1 MSHDASNP
9 DAKFPRAS
17 ALWMFFA
24 LAIVLL
30 LLFWGATAWLT
41 RWQGGDSEPEEAARA
56 EFRAKTLAE
65 VRADDAKK
73 LEAYAWVDR
82 AKGSVQIPI
91 TAAMKLVLPEINT
104 QPKAAYPVATPAP
117 VVAPTPTA
125 TPAAPAKP

>member
-9 DAKFPRAS
+9 VAKPPRAS
-17 ALWMFFA
+17 ALWLFFA
-24 LAIVLL
+24 LAMVLL
-30 LLFWGATAWLT
+30 LLFWGATVWLT
-41 RWQGGDSEPEEAARA
+41 RWQGGDAEPEETLRA
-56 EFRAKTLAE
+56 EFRVKTLAE

-91 TAAMKLVLPEINT
+91 TEAMKLVLPEINT

-117 VVAPTPTA
+117 VAAP
-125 TPAAPAKP
+125 TPAAPAPAKP